1 MNKYVVRLAAIGLVG
16 TALASNNVYTV
27 SAANVT
33 NNVEVAGITLSLDHF
48 VDQSL
53 SKAKENDKKTK
64 QAEAQQEEFKLNL
77 VYDRL
82 GVAKVS
88 NYLNIRKKA
97 SEDSKIVGKLTKNAG
112 CNVYKIKD
120 GWAKIVSGKVR
131 GWVKAEYLV
140 TDEEAEDYAKKV
152 ATEVATVNTQTLK
165 VRALPTTDAIVST
178 LVPAGEELDIV
189 KENLTEDYVKN
200 YLEKQDNKK
209 ELKKGVNIDDMMNNL
224 DNWMCVKVDDEK
236 LFISKDFVDISFKLE
251 RAVKAEEVKED
262 KENGITSVRASMVEF
277 AKQYLGNR
285 YVYGGTSLTNGVD
298 CSGYTMRIYQNFGY
312 SIPRTSGAQAQA
324 STTINS
330 SEARP
335 GDLFFYG
342 SNGSV
347 NHVAMYIG
355 GGQVIHASNK
365 RTGIKISN
373 AFYRTPV
380 KVGRFINN

>member
-1 MNKYVVRLAAIGLVG
+1 MNKYVVRLAVIGLVG
-16 TALASNNVYTV
+16 TALASGTINQV
-27 SAANVT
+27 SAANVLSD
-33 NNVEVAGITLSLDHF
+33 VEVAGITVSLDHF
-48 VDQSL
+48 ADQSVNTEK
-53 SKAKENDKKTK
+53 KAKAEKK
-64 QAEAQQEEFKLNL
+64 EAKKEKEEFKLNL

-82 GVAKVS
+82 GVAKVN
-88 NYLNIRKKA
+88 NYLNVRKKA

-131 GWVKAEYLV
+131 GWVKAEYII
-140 TDEEAEDYAKKV
+140 TDKEAEDYAKKV
-152 ATEVATVNTQTLK
+152 ATRLATVNTETLK

-178 LVPAGEELDIV
+178 LIPIEEELDVV

-200 YLEKQDNKK
+200 YIEKQENKK
-209 ELKKGVNIDDMMNNL
+209 ELKKGVDMDSMMDNL
-224 DNWMCVKVDDEK
+224 DNWICVKVDDEK
-236 LFISKDFVDISFKLE
+236 LFVSKDFVDISFKLE

-277 AKQYLGNR
+277 AKQYLGNS
-285 YVYGGTSLTNGVD
+285 YVYGGTSLTNGID

-324 STTINS
+324 SATINS
-330 SEARP
+330 SDARP

-342 SNGSV
+342 NNGTV

-355 GGQVIHASNK
+355 GGQVIHASNR

-373 AFYRTPV
+373 AFYRNPI

>member
-1 MNKYVVRLAAIGLVG
+1 MNKYVVRLAVIGLVG
-16 TALASNNVYTV
+16 TALASGTINQV
-27 SAANVT
+27 SAANVLSD
-33 NNVEVAGITLSLDHF
+33 VEVAGITVSLDHF
-48 VDQSL
+48 ADQSVNTEK
-53 SKAKENDKKTK
+53 KAKAEKK
-64 QAEAQQEEFKLNL
+64 EAKKEKEEFKLNL

-82 GVAKVS
+82 GVAKVN
-88 NYLNIRKKA
+88 NYLNVRKKA

-131 GWVKAEYLV
+131 GWVKAEYII
-140 TDEEAEDYAKKV
+140 TDKEAEDYAKKV
-152 ATEVATVNTQTLK
+152 ATRLATVNTETLK
-165 VRALPTTDAIVST
+165 VRALPTTDTIVST
-178 LVPAGEELDIV
+178 LIPIEEELDVV

-200 YLEKQDNKK
+200 YIEKQENKK
-209 ELKKGVNIDDMMNNL
+209 ELKKGVDMDSMMDNL
-224 DNWMCVKVDDEK
+224 DNWICVKVDDEK
-236 LFISKDFVDISFKLE
+236 LFVSKDFVDISFKLE

-277 AKQYLGNR
+277 AKQYLGNS
-285 YVYGGTSLTNGVD
+285 YVYGGTSLTNGID

-324 STTINS
+324 SATINS
-330 SEARP
+330 SDARP

-342 SNGSV
+342 NNGTV

-355 GGQVIHASNK
+355 GGQVIHASNR

-373 AFYRTPV
+373 AFYRNPI

>member
-16 TALASNNVYTV
+16 TALASGTVNQV
-27 SAANVT
+27 SAANVLSD
-33 NNVEVAGITLSLDHF
+33 VEVAGITVSLDHF
-48 VDQSL
+48 ADQSVNTE
-53 SKAKENDKKTK
+53 KKEAKKEKK
-64 QAEAQQEEFKLNL
+64 EEFKLNL

-82 GVAKVS
+82 GVAKVN
-88 NYLNIRKKA
+88 NYLNVRKKA

-131 GWVKAEYLV
+131 GWVKAEYII
-140 TDEEAEDYAKKV
+140 TDKEAEDYAKKV
-152 ATEVATVNTQTLK
+152 ATRLATVNTETLK

-178 LVPAGEELDIV
+178 LIPVEEELDVV

-200 YLEKQDNKK
+200 YIEKQKNKK
-209 ELKKGVNIDDMMNNL
+209 ELKKGVDMDSMMDNL
-224 DNWMCVKVDDEK
+224 DNWICVKVDDEK
-236 LFISKDFVDISFKLE
+236 LFVSKDFVDISFKLE

-277 AKQYLGNR
+277 AKQYLGNS
-285 YVYGGTSLTNGVD
+285 YVYGGTSLTNGID

-324 STTINS
+324 SATINS

-342 SNGSV
+342 NNGTV

-355 GGQVIHASNK
+355 GGQVIHASNR

-373 AFYRTPV
+373 AFYRTPI

>member
-178 LVPAGEELDIV
+178 LVPADEELDIV